1 MNMNFDANKIF
12 QERLASSMGLDKYRI
27 ILDQLHKTN
36 ISTDTDFQR
45 TFNGFYIVRRNES
58 WRKTYYNHFENMKN
72 GTPTFESILLHL
84 YEHTGNVEPSF
95 SSKLLSTIFPDKPI
109 WDRYVVENLELE
121 LLGNTK
127 QERLKN
133 AIILYSN
140 IENWYNDF
148 LHTEK
153 ATECIEVFDRMLP
166 DYSNISNIK
175 KIDSILWSI
184 R

>member
-1 MNMNFDANKIF
+1 MNFDANIIF

-27 ILDQLHKTN
+27 ILAQLYKTN
-36 ISTDTDFQR
+36 VYTDMDFQK

-58 WRKTYYNHFENMKN
+58 WRKIYYEHFENVKS

-95 SSKLLSTIFPDKPI
+95 SSKMLSTIYPEKPI
-109 WDRYVVENLELE
+109 WDRYVVENLELK
-121 LLGNTK
+121 LHGNTK

-133 AIILYSN
+133 AVILYSN
-140 IENWYNDF
+140 IEKWYSDF
-148 LHTEK
+148 LQTEK
-153 ATECIEVFDRMLP
+153 AAECIEVFDRMLP
-166 DYSNISNIK
+166 DYKNISNIK